1 MSHIEP
7 TKREIKMKF
16 NSQICTSREQ
26 SKRLL
31 TLGLKAETAD
41 MYYFWMG
48 GNEYILKVDVD
59 NIYKDQVEAPSEFIY
74 NTKAYKKYP
83 MVMNISQSN
92 NIRRYQMRL
101 SDYQLFYCNNE
112 IEIKDNF
119 FIITNDLS
127 RYMGSKC
134 LNEDGKYYKF
144 ENYNYKNKDKVY
156 IKGDKLY
163 KYLLHMD

>member
-1 MSHIEP
+1 MCAV
-7 TKREIKMKF
+7 F
-16 NSQICTSREQ
+16 
-26 SKRLL
+26 LL
-31 TLGLKAETAD
+31 ISMLNFKLV
-41 MYYFWMG
+41 
-48 GNEYILKVDVD
+48 KVDVD

-134 LNEDGKYYKF
+134 LNTNGKYYKF
-144 ENYNYKNKDKVY
+144 GDYNYKNKDKVY

-163 KYLLHMD
+163 KYLVNKGYKLNEEEI